1 MALITWQDLVEY
13 GKVGRGPLRF
23 NKTEARKAFE
33 YILANSGKVLESY
46 RNLSKADQLTNM
58 SAVISYYIK
67 DGKFVRG
74 PGPRIPAPDP
84 EFTYKAE
91 LAKNKNFAEGF
102 RNYFKTSVKGPRDP
116 ELLKIIESDVSLEKK
131 YDRLMSTGQRSTARV
146 SIARFEAA
154 RGKLSLKDFAPLT
167 NFKPSTLRYNILDGR
182 KKLPENPFTTE
193 HTKIAR
199 GKEFLKFFKDND
211 IKIIQEGKLGNIFF
225 SDPDKAQRAALLE
238 FHNELD
244 QRGIDTAARE
254 IVKKHSRTTN
264 PLYKNTQGNLKT
276 VLINAQKNLN
286 ATIKGYSNPG
296 LRRYLEKNPNM
307 LRNASMWF
315 NKADAKFAYTNIK
328 DLKDK
333 GFDFK
338 ALRKNLKFELEHNRS
353 LNNYVRKMTD
363 GESVFAKYKL
373 LNDAEFA
380 HNLTLD
386 TRRYNEAK
394 EQAVR
399 WIERNPIELKK
410 ISALDKELAELG
422 HRVYAGDQWI
432 GRELKFKPGYRGTVM
447 DAWMTALKK
456 SSGYD
461 LKELVK
467 TGTWDR
473 AMKEVTLD
481 KNSLRQLGNLFGCPT
496 KFAAEG
502 GRIGFQTGGTGLSAC
517 VSTKLKQPG
526 ALEKIAALPEEV
538 GGALS
543 KLKNAATTFLGMLG
557 RVGTKA
563 APLAAVAALG
573 AIAEPLVKRFRSDDY
588 STYLSDP
595 EQQKGM
601 LLSMLEAET
610 PKVDQEILKW
620 KYPGEVGAVA
630 AGAIPGAGE
639 LYKQRR
645 ALRPQKLPGQPAF
658 IGPMPKGVGKVRAA
672 LGISGVLGK
681 ALGATFSPLA
691 VAATLPFNVA
701 AQRSAGT
708 DYSDIVAD
716 PMTWMGPAFASTGA
730 EMATRGIKNP
740 MLLRAL
746 RLGFS
751 PGALRMGSRFLGLPG
766 LALTGG
772 MWAYDKWKGK
782 DSDDEFKVRKYT
794 DDED

>member
-1 MALITWQDLVEY
+1 MALITWRDLIEH
-13 GKVGRGPLRF
+13 GKVARGPIKF
-23 NKTEARKAFE
+23 YPKEAEKAFNW
-33 YILANSGKVLESY
+33 IIKNSTKIDFY
-46 RNLSKADQLTNM
+46 KNLPKAEQLKNI
-58 SAVISYYIK
+58 SALISYYIK
-67 DGKFVRG
+67 NEKFVPGIGYKIAG
-74 PGPRIPAPDP
+74 PEPG
-84 EFTYKAE
+84 FTYDE
-91 LAKNKNFAEGF
+91 LAKSKNFKDGLK
-102 RNYFKTSVKGPRDP
+102 NYFENPGGAGKTRTP
-116 ELLKIIESDVSLEKK
+116 EMIKIINMEGSLKDK
-131 YDRLMSTGQRSTARV
+131 WNRLDNQQRFAARS
-146 SIARFEAA
+146 SIAKFEAKL
-154 RGKLSLKDFAPLT
+154 GTLSLKEFAPLT
-167 NFKPSTLRYNILDGR
+167 NFKSRTISMMNWHGR
-182 KKLPENPFTTE
+182 KNFPKTPLSYE
-193 HTKIAR
+193 HTEIAR
-199 GKEFLKFFKDND
+199 GKRFLKFLEDNG
-211 IKIIQEGKLGNIFF
+211 IKLIQKGDKGDLFF
-225 SDPDKAQRAALLE
+225 SDPSKAQRTALLG
-238 FHNELD
+238 FLNEVE

-254 IVKKHSRTTN
+254 MVKKHSRTTN

-276 VLINAQKNLN
+276 VLKHARKNWEGV
-286 ATIKGYSNPG
+286 IEGYNDPG
-296 LRRYLEKNPNM
+296 LTRYLKKHPNM
-307 LRNASMWF
+307 LKNATMWF
-315 NKADAKFAYTNIK
+315 NSADGTFEYTNIK
-328 DLKDK
+328 DLSKK
-333 GFDFK
+333 GFNFGG
-338 ALRKNLKFELEHNRS
+338 LREDLKFQIEHNRS
-353 LNNYVRKMTD
+353 INNYVAKMTD

-386 TRRYNEAK
+386 TQKYNRAK

-399 WIERNPIELKK
+399 WIERNPGKITQIANIDTELG
-410 ISALDKELAELG
+410 ELG
-422 HRVYAGDQWI
+422 HRFYAGDQWR

-447 DAWMTALKK
+447 DSWTTALKQ
-456 SSGYD
+456 SSG
-461 LKELVK
+461 LKLQDLVK

-526 ALEKIAALPEEV
+526 ALEKIAALPEEM

-543 KLKNAATTFLGMLG
+543 KLKNTATTFLGMMG
-557 RVGTKA
+557 KVGAKA
-563 APLAAVAALG
+563 APYAAIAALG
-573 AIAEPLVKRFRSDDY
+573 AIAEPLVKQFRSDDY

-639 LYKQRR
+639 LYKTRR

-658 IGPMPKGVGKVRAA
+658 IGPMPKGVGPARAA

-730 EMATRGIKNP
+730 EMATKGIKNP

-772 MWAYDKWKGK
+772 MWAYDKWKNRDK
-782 DSDDEFKVRKYT
+782 DDEFKVRRYVD
-794 DDED
+794 DDE

>member
-1 MALITWQDLVEY
+1 MALITWQDLVKHGESS
-13 GKVGRGPLRF
+13 RGPIKF
-23 NKTEARKAFE
+23 YPEEAEKAFK
-33 YILANSGKVLESY
+33 YILANSKQLANY

-58 SAVISYYIK
+58 SALISYYMK
-67 DGKFVRG
+67 GAKFVPG
-74 PGPRIPAPDP
+74 PGPRIAGPEA

-91 LAKNKNFAEGF
+91 LAKNKNFAEGL
-102 RNYFKTSVKGPRDP
+102 RNYFKTPRNIGRRTAG
-116 ELLKIIESDVSLEKK
+116 LLKIIESDVSLEEKFN
-131 YDRLMSTGQRSTARV
+131 RLTRGQRAAARA
-146 SIARFEAA
+146 SIAKFLAKEGR
-154 RGKLSLKDFAPLT
+154 LSLKDFALLT
-167 NFKPSTLRYNILDGR
+167 NFKGNTIRMAMMDGK
-182 KKLPENPFTTE
+182 KKLPENPFTYE

-199 GKEFLKFFKDND
+199 GKEFLKFFKDN
-211 IKIIQEGKLGNIFF
+211 KIDVIQKGDSGEIFF
-225 SDPDKAQRAALLE
+225 SDPNKAQRIALTGFL
-238 FHNELD
+238 NELD
-244 QRGIDTAARE
+244 QRGIDTAARAMVE
-254 IVKKHSRTTN
+254 KHSRTIN

-276 VLINAQKNLN
+276 VLINARKSLN
-286 ATIKGYSNPG
+286 ERIEGYSNPG
-296 LRRYLEKNPNM
+296 LRRYLEKHPNM
-307 LRNASMWF
+307 LKNASMWF
-315 NKADAKFAYTNIK
+315 SKADGKLQYTHI
-328 DLKDK
+328 DQLKP
-333 GFDFK
+333 GFDFE

-353 LNNYVRKMTD
+353 LNNYVRQMTD

-394 EQAVR
+394 ERAVT
-399 WIERNPIELKK
+399 WIERNPTELKK
-410 ISALDKELAELG
+410 ITALETELGKLG
-422 HRVYAGDQWI
+422 HRFYAGDQWR

-447 DAWMTALKK
+447 DSWTTALKQ
-456 SSGYD
+456 SSG
-461 LKELVK
+461 LKLQDLVK

-526 ALEKIAALPEEV
+526 ALEKIAQMPEEM
-538 GGALS
+538 GGALG
-543 KLKNAATTFLGMLG
+543 KLKNTATTFLRFLG

-563 APLAAVAALG
+563 APLAAIAAVG
-573 AIAEPLVKRFRSDDY
+573 AIAEPLVKQFRSDDY

-630 AGAIPGAGE
+630 AGAIPGAGA
-639 LYKQRR
+639 LYKERR

-658 IGPMPKGVGKVRAA
+658 VGPMQKGVGPVRAA

-730 EMATRGIKNP
+730 EMATKGIKNP

-772 MWAYDKWKGK
+772 MWAYDKWKDRDK
-782 DSDDEFKVRKYT
+782 DDEFKVRKYT